1 MHHHTVMQF
10 RVIEILLLN
19 AFKVLYHL
27 GLVTPKNVVL
37 LRLSV

>member
-19 AFKVLYHL
+19 TFKALYRL
-27 GLVTPKNVVL
+27 DLATPKNVALFHLPV
-37 LRLSV
+37 